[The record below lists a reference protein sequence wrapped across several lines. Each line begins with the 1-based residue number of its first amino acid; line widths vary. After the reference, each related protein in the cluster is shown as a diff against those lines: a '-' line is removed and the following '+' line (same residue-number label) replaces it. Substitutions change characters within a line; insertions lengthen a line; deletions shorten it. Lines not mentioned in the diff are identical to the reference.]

1 MTAEIISRLFGEWGI
16 SLKSKDE
23 RKSNRTVPITK
34 SISTKL
40 TFLIVAV
47 MLLSVITAGVFGTL
61 FLEKYYT
68 KQKQSAVKQVYKTF
82 DKVVKSDA
90 GFSESDD
97 IQELNGILE
106 KTGASAIVINNSGV
120 ALYTYGSE
128 MPLRQRWRDLVFGFG
143 DDKRFKS
150 EVVEKNSEYNLLY
163 TEDPSAKTYH
173 YELVSELSNESDLV
187 VRLSVENFKESLSIT
202 NHFYAGLAIVLIVII
217 TILMIVLTRKYTIPM
232 LQLASISKKM
242 SELDFDV
249 KYEGHHN
256 DELGVLG
263 DSMNEMSEKLEST
276 ITELKTANLELEKDI
291 KQKEEVD
298 ELRKEFISNVS
309 HELKTPIAL
318 IQGYAEGLSDGIN
331 DNPED
336 TKYYS
341 DVIVDEANKLNKMV
355 QKLMTL
361 NQIEFGSV
369 NLNIERFDIVE
380 VINTLIS
387 RRQILSEKENIKI
400 EVIAPDKQFV
410 WGDEFYI
417 EEVITNYLNNAV
429 NHVDDKHIIKVQV
442 TENNGIVR
450 VSVFNS
456 GKPIPEEE
464 LENIWV
470 KFYKVDKART
480 REYGGSGIGLSIVKA
495 IMDNHDKECG
505 VINHT
510 DGVEF
515 WFELDANN

>member
-1 MTAEIISRLFGEWGI
+1 M
-16 SLKSKDE
+16 SKE
-23 RKSNRTVPITK
+23 ATKNRTVPLTHSITYK
-34 SISTKL
+34 MTI
-40 TFLIVAV
+40 LIVAV
-47 MLLSVITAGVFGTL
+47 MLLSVIFAGLFGSM

-68 KQKQSAVKQVYKTF
+68 KQKQSSIKKIYNTLEEIVNK
-82 DKVVKSDA
+82 DPN
-90 GFSESDD
+90 FSNNEDVTNINS
-97 IQELNGILE
+97 ICE
-106 KTGASAIVINNSGV
+106 KTGATAIVVDDSGNI
-120 ALYTYGSE
+120 LYLYGSE
-128 MPLRQRWRDLVFGFG
+128 APLRERWRDLVFGFG
-143 DDKRFKS
+143 DGKMYS
-150 EVVEKNSEYNLLY
+150 SSVVESNSNYNLLY
-163 TEDPSAKTYH
+163 TKDDSNSTYH
-173 YELVSELSNESDLV
+173 YELVSKISNNSDLV
-187 VRLSVENFKESLSIT
+187 IRLSVENFKESLSIT
-202 NHFYAGLAIVLIVII
+202 NKFYIGLAIALIIVI
-217 TILMIVLTRKYTIPM
+217 TILMIILTRKYTIPM

-249 KYEGHHN
+249 KYEGKHN

-263 DSMNEMSEKLEST
+263 DSMNEMSDKLEET

-318 IQGYAEGLSDGIN
+318 IQGYAEGLSEGIN

-336 TKYYS
+336 IKYYS
-341 DVIVDEANKLNKMV
+341 DVIVDESNKLNKMV
-355 QKLMTL
+355 GQLLTL

-369 NLNIERFDIVE
+369 KVNLERFDIVE
-380 VINTLIS
+380 VIKSLIN
-387 RRQILSEKENIKI
+387 RRQILTDKNNIDI
-400 EVIAPDKQFV
+400 QVDAPDKQYV

-417 EEVITNYLNNAV
+417 EEVITNYLNNAI
-429 NHVDDKHIIKVQV
+429 NHVDENRIIKVQV

-470 KFYKVDKART
+470 KFYKIDKART

-495 IMDNHDKECG
+495 IMDNHDRECG
-505 VINHT
+505 VINHE

>member
-1 MTAEIISRLFGEWGI
+1 M
-16 SLKSKDE
+16 
-23 RKSNRTVPITK
+23 
-34 SISTKL
+34 

-47 MLLSVITAGVFGTL
+47 MLLSVIFAGLFGSI

-68 KQKQSAVKQVYKTF
+68 KQKQSAVKEVYKTF
-82 DKVVKSDA
+82 DKVEEKDA
-90 GFSESDD
+90 GFTESDD
-97 IQELNGILE
+97 IQKLNGILE
-106 KTGASAIVINNSGV
+106 KTGASAIVIDSGGTV
-120 ALYTYGSE
+120 LYTYGSE
-128 MPLRQRWRDLVFGFG
+128 GPLRQRWRDLVFGLG
-143 DDKRFKS
+143 NDRMYKS
-150 EVVEKNSEYNLLY
+150 SVVERTNDYSLLY
-163 TEDPSAKTYH
+163 TEDKGNKMYH
-173 YELVSELSNESDLV
+173 YELVSKLSNDSDLV

-202 NHFYAGLAIVLIVII
+202 NKFYIGLLIALIVVI
-217 TILMIVLTRKYTIPM
+217 TILMIILTRRYTIPM
-232 LQLASISKKM
+232 LQLAAISKKM

-249 KYEGHHN
+249 RYDGNHN

-263 DSMNEMSEKLEST
+263 DSMNEMSEKLETT

-318 IQGYAEGLSDGIN
+318 IQGYAEGLSEGIN

-336 TKYYS
+336 IKYYS
-341 DVIVDEANKLNKMV
+341 DVIMDESNKLNKMV
-355 QKLMTL
+355 GQLLAL

-369 NLNIERFDIVE
+369 KLNLERFDIVE
-380 VINTLIS
+380 VINSLIS
-387 RRQILSEKENIKI
+387 RRQILTEKDNVDIHVES
-400 EVIAPDKQFV
+400 PDKQFV

-417 EEVITNYLNNAV
+417 EEVITNYLNNAF
-429 NHVDDKHIIKVQV
+429 NHVDDRHIIKVQV

-464 LENIWV
+464 LGNIWV
-470 KFYKVDKART
+470 KFYKIDKART

-505 VINHT
+505 VINHS

>member
-1 MTAEIISRLFGEWGI
+1 MLEIISRLFGEWGI
-16 SLKSKDE
+16 SLKSNSENKKE
-23 RKSNRTVPITK
+23 RTVPITH
-34 SISTKL
+34 SISYKL

-47 MLLSVITAGVFGTL
+47 MLLSVIFAGIFGSL

-68 KQKQSAVKQVYKTF
+68 KQKQSAVKDVYKTF
-82 DKVVKSDA
+82 DKVVKKDA

-97 IQELNGILE
+97 LQELNAILE
-106 KTGASAIVINNSGV
+106 KTGASAIVIDNGGTV
-120 ALYTYGSE
+120 LYTYGSE
-128 MPLRQRWRDLVFGFG
+128 VPLRQRWQDLVFGHG
-143 DDKRFKS
+143 DDKMFKS
-150 EVVEKNSEYNLLY
+150 QVVENNDDYNLLY
-163 TEDPSAKTYH
+163 TVDPSSKNYY
-173 YELVSELSNESDLV
+173 YELVSELSNDSDLV
-187 VRLSVENFKESLSIT
+187 VRVSVENFKESLSIT
-202 NHFYAGLAIVLIVII
+202 NKFYIGLAIALIIVITIILIV
-217 TILMIVLTRKYTIPM
+217 VTRRYTIPM
-232 LQLASISKKM
+232 LQLAAISKQM

-249 KYEGHHN
+249 KYEGQHN

-263 DSMNEMSEKLEST
+263 DSMNEMSEKLETT

-318 IQGYAEGLSDGIN
+318 IQGYAEGLSEGIN

-336 TKYYS
+336 IKYYS
-341 DVIVDEANKLNKMV
+341 DVIVDESNKLNKMV
-355 QKLMTL
+355 GQLLTL

-369 NLNIERFDIVE
+369 KVNLERFDIVE
-380 VINTLIS
+380 VIKSLIN
-387 RRQILSEKENIKI
+387 RRQILTEKNNVEIK
-400 EVIAPDKQFV
+400 VDAPDKQFV

-417 EEVITNYLNNAV
+417 EEVITNYLNNAI
-429 NHVDDKHIIKVQV
+429 NHVDDKRIIKVQV
-442 TENNGIVR
+442 AENNGIVR

-456 GKPIPEEE
+456 GKPISEDE

-470 KFYKVDKART
+470 KFYKIDKART

-505 VINHT
+505 VINHE

-515 WFELDANN
+515 WFELDAKN

>member
-1 MTAEIISRLFGEWGI
+1 MTI
-16 SLKSKDE
+16 
-23 RKSNRTVPITK
+23 
-34 SISTKL
+34 
-40 TFLIVAV
+40 LIVAV
-47 MLLSVITAGVFGTL
+47 MLLSVIFAGVFGSL
-61 FLEKYYT
+61 LLEKYYT
-68 KQKQSAVKQVYKTF
+68 KQKQSAIKKIYTTF
-82 DKVVKSDA
+82 DEIIEKDPNFSDINDFARLNAICEKS
-90 GFSESDD
+90 
-97 IQELNGILE
+97 
-106 KTGASAIVINNSGV
+106 GASAIVIDSSGKT
-120 ALYTYGSE
+120 LYLNGSE
-128 MPLRQRWRDLVFGFG
+128 EQMKQRWRDLVFGYG
-143 DDKRFKS
+143 DEKLFNS
-150 EVVEKNSEYNLLY
+150 TVVEKNSDYNLLY
-163 TEDPSAKTYH
+163 TEDTTNNKMY
-173 YELVSELSNESDLV
+173 YELVSKIADNTDLV
-187 VRLSVENFKESLSIT
+187 VRVSVENFKESLKIT
-202 NHFYAGLAIVLIVII
+202 NQFYMGLAIALIIVI

-232 LQLASISKKM
+232 LQLAAISKKM

-263 DSMNEMSEKLEST
+263 DSINEMSERLEENIS
-276 ITELKTANLELEKDI
+276 ELKEANIELQKDI

-318 IQGYAEGLSDGIN
+318 IQGYAEGLEEGITS
-331 DNPED
+331 NPD
-336 TKYYS
+336 DMKYYC
-341 DVIVDEANKLNKMV
+341 DVIVDESNKLNMMV

-369 NLNIERFDIVE
+369 KLNVERFDIVE
-380 VINTLIS
+380 VINSLIS
-387 RRQILSEKENIKI
+387 RREILTEKTNINV
-400 EVIAPDKQFV
+400 EVIAPEKAYV

-417 EEVITNYLNNAV
+417 EEVISNYLNNAF
-429 NHVDDKHIIKVQV
+429 NHVDERHIIKVQV

-470 KFYKVDKART
+470 KFYKIDKART

-495 IMDNHDKECG
+495 VMDNHEQECG
-505 VINHT
+505 VINHK

>member
-1 MTAEIISRLFGEWGI
+1 MA
-16 SLKSKDE
+16 LKKN
-23 RKSNRTVPITK
+23 KNRTVPLTHSITYK
-34 SISTKL
+34 M

-47 MLLSVITAGVFGTL
+47 MLLSVVFAGLFGTF

-68 KQKQSAVKQVYKTF
+68 KQKQSAVKKVYSTF
-82 DKVVKSDA
+82 EKVVEKDPA
-90 GFSESDD
+90 INVNTDL
-97 IQELNGILE
+97 IELNTILE
-106 KTGASAIVINNSGV
+106 KTGASAIVVDNSGNV
-120 ALYTYGSE
+120 VFTYGSE
-128 MPLRQRWRDLVFGFG
+128 IHLRQRWRDLIFGYG
-143 DDKRFKS
+143 ENKMYNS
-150 EVVEKNSEYNLLY
+150 EVVEKNDDYSLLY
-163 TEDPSAKTYH
+163 TEETSNKNYH
-173 YELVSELSNESDLV
+173 YELVSELPNDCDLV

-202 NHFYAGLAIVLIVII
+202 NKFYIGLLIALIVVI
-217 TILMIVLTRKYTIPM
+217 TILMIVLTRRYTIPM

-249 KYEGHHN
+249 RYEGKHN

-263 DSMNEMSEKLEST
+263 DSMNEMSEKLENT
-276 ITELKTANLELEKDI
+276 ISELKNANLELEKDI

-336 TKYYS
+336 IKYYS
-341 DVIVDEANKLNKMV
+341 DVIVDESNKLNKMV

-380 VINTLIS
+380 VIKSLIS
-387 RRQILSEKENIKI
+387 RREILTEKKD
-400 EVIAPDKQFV
+400 VDVKMDAPEKAYV

-417 EEVITNYLNNAV
+417 EEVITNYLNNAF
-429 NHVDDKHIIKVQV
+429 NHVDESGIIKVQV
-442 TENNGIVR
+442 ADKNGIVR

-456 GKPIPEEE
+456 GKPIPEDE

-470 KFYKVDKART
+470 KFYKIDKART

-495 IMDNHDKECG
+495 IMDNHGKECG
-505 VINHT
+505 VINHE

-515 WFELDANN
+515 WFELDANK

>member
-1 MTAEIISRLFGEWGI
+1 MIISRLFGEWGI
-16 SLKSKDE
+16 NLKSNSENK
-23 RKSNRTVPITK
+23 KKRTVPITH
-34 SISTKL
+34 SISYKM

-47 MLLSVITAGVFGTL
+47 MLLSVIFAGLFGSL

-68 KQKQSAVKQVYKTF
+68 KQKQSAVKKVYETF
-82 DKVVKSDA
+82 EKVVKTDA
-90 GFSESDD
+90 GFNESDD
-97 IQELNGILE
+97 LSQLNSILE
-106 KTGASAIVINNSGV
+106 KTGASAIVIDNDGRV
-120 ALYTYGSE
+120 LYTYGNE
-128 MPLRQRWRDLVFGFG
+128 GPLRQRWRDLVFSYG
-143 DDKRFKS
+143 DNKMYKS
-150 EVVEKNSEYNLLY
+150 TVVEKNDNYNLLY
-163 TEDPSAKTYH
+163 TEDLSNKNYH
-173 YELVSELSNESDLV
+173 YELVSELTDDTDLV
-187 VRLSVENFKESLSIT
+187 VRVSVENFKESLSIT
-202 NHFYAGLAIVLIVII
+202 NKFYIGLAIALIIVI
-217 TILMIVLTRKYTIPM
+217 TILMIILTRRYTIPM
-232 LQLASISKKM
+232 LQLAAISKQM

-263 DSMNEMSEKLEST
+263 DSMNEMSDKLEKA

-318 IQGYAEGLSDGIN
+318 IQGYAEGLEEGITS
-331 DNPED
+331 NPED
-336 TKYYS
+336 MKYYC
-341 DVIVDEANKLNKMV
+341 DVIVDESNKLNKMV
-355 QKLMTL
+355 GKLLTL
-361 NQIEFGSV
+361 NQIEFGSAK
-369 NLNIERFDIVE
+369 LNVERFDIVE
-380 VINTLIS
+380 VINSLIA
-387 RRQILSEKENIKI
+387 RRQILTEKDNVNIQ
-400 EVIAPDKQFV
+400 VIAPEKQYV

-417 EEVITNYLNNAV
+417 EEVITNYLNNAI
-429 NHVDDKHIIKVQV
+429 NHIDDRRVVKVQV

-450 VSVFNS
+450 VSVYNS

-470 KFYKVDKART
+470 KFYKIDKART

-495 IMDNHDKECG
+495 IMDNHDKQCG
-505 VINHT
+505 VINHE